1 VKWEGKGEGMCANE
15 CVEFLVLGDVEVF
28 LLDLLGAR
36 FDQFG

>member
-1 VKWEGKGEGMCANE
+1 MKWEGKGEAMCANE
-15 CVEFLVLGDVEVF
+15 CVEFLVLGDAEVF